1 MYAFH
6 REEDTSEANA
16 SGTMYA
22 YIFENH
28 LNEVHTQ

>member
-1 MYAFH
+1 VYELH

-16 SGTMYA
+16 CGAMYA

-28 LNEVHTQ
+28 LNEVHT